1 MPSNGES
8 LPKSRSLH
16 TTSRWWLVWALKS
29 CIKLCTLR
37 IGPPALY
44 AGGYHSTTAKIRK
57 GRPSAD
63 VTESLKAMAFKVIA
77 KHRQGPN
84 PTPRPRGL
92 SGVKGAFKICHRIR
106 MHPCAVFQALKA
118 CGADV
123 LQLAAK
129 PFLPWK
135 DKPHFGPVHHLVW
148 QQAVQG
154 VHEQP
159 LGVVGNL
166 STSGDASAAATN
178 R

>member
-8 LPKSRSLH
+8 LPKSRSPH

-29 CIKLCTLR
+29 CTRLCTLHR
-37 IGPPALY
+37 
-44 AGGYHSTTAKIRK
+44 STRFVRRRVPLPAKIRK

-77 KHRQGPN
+77 KHRQGPD

-92 SGVKGAFKICHRIR
+92 SGVKGAFQICHCIR
-106 MHPCAVFQALKA
+106 MHPRAVFQALKA
-118 CGADV
+118 CRADV
-123 LQLAAK
+123 LQFAAK

-148 QQAVQG
+148 KQAVQG

-159 LGVVGNL
+159 LGRRGNL